1 VARGFITH
9 SVVGRIRI
17 ATPLLWVTI
26 FWLFFGVFDNLP
38 RQCQSARWSL
48 TKPKPRTV
56 RRRAA
61 GKPLHP
67 KNATDNIHRNG
78 TRELLTGMTV
88 EGETNYFGHQNATD
102 DYIAGD
108 MQSDSRRY
116 EWVHS
121 NFYPNTFKNIDG
133 HGRLPDG
140 TPVFF
145 ASMNFYTEAR
155 ERNGTMH
162 KATRRLIVAYAVNAS
177 GHTAIYSISQID
189 PDSLRPHR

>member
-1 VARGFITH
+1 LIETYENGNSFKYFPVSETEEESSIDSENRSKGANTPP
-9 SVVGRIRI
+9 I
-17 ATPLLWVTI
+17 ATPAPRATPGDE
-26 FWLFFGVFDNLP
+26 FGTRLVL
-38 RQCQSARWSL
+38 A
-48 TKPKPRTV
+48 V
-56 RRRAA
+56 RRALDSHDW
-61 GKPLHP
+61 K
-67 KNATDNIHRNG
+67 T
-78 TRELLTGMTV
+78 LTGMTV
-88 EGETNYFGHQNATD
+88 DGNINYFGHQNATD

-121 NFYPNTFKNIDG
+121 NYYPNTFRNIDG

-155 ERNGTMH
+155 ERNGTIH
-162 KATRRLIVAYAVNAS
+162 KATRRLIVAYAVNS
-177 GHTAIYSISQID
+177 LGNTAIYSISQID